1 MESSGSV
8 GKLKRDE
15 PSLFRGESPGFVDL
29 PLSQHVAKHTDQET
43 RMDCEFI
50 ALSYIEEG
58 ARVGNLNRP

>member
-1 MESSGSV
+1 MRYGSSGSV

-43 RMDCEFI
+43 RMWI
-50 ALSYIEEG
+50 ANS
-58 ARVGNLNRP
+58 